1 MWPATEDTQ
10 QLLDSVRSG
19 DADAVNRLL
28 GRHRDAVRRMIDLR
42 MDPVLERRIDASDI
56 VQEVLVEANRRLNDY
71 LTNPV
76 MPFHLWLRQ
85 MAKDRLIDAH
95 RRHRVAARRSIDRE
109 QPLAAAVKSQ
119 ESTLDLA
126 SQLQDQQLTPA
137 AAATWRELRRR
148 FEQACGQLDPQ
159 DQEIV
164 IMRHFEKLDNSE
176 VAQAL
181 GLSAQAASMRH
192 LRAMRRLR
200 EYLDPDD
207 KETQSSTK
215 AKNS

>member
-1 MWPATEDTQ
+1 MWPASDDTQ
-10 QLLDSVRSG
+10 KLLAGVKSG
-19 DADAVNRLL
+19 DDAARNALL
-28 GRHRDAVRRMIDLR
+28 ERHREAVRRMIDLR
-42 MDPVLERRIDASDI
+42 MDKVLGRRVDASDI
-56 VQEVLVEANRRLNDY
+56 VQDVLVEANRRLNEY
-71 LTNPV
+71 LANPL

-109 QPLAAAVKSQ
+109 QPLLSAANDEGSA
-119 ESTLDLA
+119 LDLIG
-126 SQLQDQQLTPA
+126 QITDQQLTPA
-137 AAATWRELRRR
+137 AAATWSELQRR

-164 IMRHFEKLDNSE
+164 VMRHFERLNNSE
-176 VAQAL
+176 VAEAL

-200 EYLDPDD
+200 VLLAGEEE
-207 KETQSSTK
+207 ET
-215 AKNS
+215 

>member
-10 QLLDSVRSG
+10 QLLDSVRGG

-42 MDPVLERRIDASDI
+42 MDPVLERRVDASDV

-71 LTNPV
+71 LADPV

-95 RRHRVAARRSIDRE
+95 RRHRVAARRSMDRE
-109 QPLAAAVKSQ
+109 QPLATAVKSE
-119 ESTLDLA
+119 ESTLDLVA
-126 SQLQDQQLTPA
+126 QLQDRQLTPA
-137 AAATWRELRRR
+137 AAATWRELQRR

-200 EYLDPDD
+200 KFLDPND
-207 KETQSSTK
+207 EENQSSVEA
-215 AKNS
+215 AKG

>member
-1 MWPATEDTQ
+1 MWPATQDTQ
-10 QLLDSVRSG
+10 QLLDSVREG

-42 MDPVLERRIDASDI
+42 MDPMLERRVDASDI
-56 VQEVLVEANRRLNDY
+56 VQEVLVEANRRLSDY
-71 LTNPV
+71 LADPV

-95 RRHRVAARRSIDRE
+95 RRHRVAARRSMDRE

-126 SQLQDQQLTPA
+126 AQLQDQQLTPA
-137 AAATWRELRRR
+137 AAATWHELQRR
-148 FEQACGQLDPQ
+148 FEQACEQLDPQ

-176 VAQAL
+176 VALAL

-200 EYLDPDD
+200 KFLDPSDEAD
-207 KETQSSTK
+207 ANDS
-215 AKNS
+215 